1 MTIDPRYLA
10 MYEEDVEN
18 VESTSYYTRDPLEIL
33 IDEEELANDME
44 INPNWRKD
52 GQRYEWQ

>member
-1 MTIDPRYLA
+1 MTKAIDPNYLA

-18 VESTSYYTRDPLEIL
+18 IESTSYYTRDPLEIL

-44 INPNWRKD
+44 INPHWRKD
-52 GQRYEWQ
+52 G